1 MVRFIVSACLVGFN
15 CKYSGGNNYMPELEE
30 AFKKGLFLPLC
41 PEQLGGLATP
51 RPPAKIEKGE
61 GLDVIKG
68 NARVLTVK
76 GKQKD
81 VTRNFIKGAEE
92 TLFAAE
98 KLKDNLVA
106 CILKEKSPSCGVNYI
121 YKFEE
126 DTLKRGRGVTAAL
139 LEEKGF
145 KIISSDNIKEIEKL
159 LKEFL

>member
-1 MVRFIVSACLVGFN
+1 MVRFIVSACLLGFN
-15 CKYSGGNNYMPELEE
+15 CKYNGGNNYMSQLEE
-30 AFKKGLFLPLC
+30 AFRKGLLLPLC
-41 PEQLGGLATP
+41 PEQLGGLPTP
-51 RPPAKIEKGE
+51 RPPSKIERGE
-61 GLDVIKG
+61 GLDVISG
-68 NARVLTVK
+68 NSRVLTVK
-76 GKQKD
+76 GEQKD
-81 VTRNFIKGAEE
+81 VTENFIKGAKE

-98 KLKDNLVA
+98 KLRDNLVA

-145 KIISSDNIKEIEKL
+145 KIISSDDVKEIRKL